1 MSNMIKLSAVFKVKD
16 GEDTML
22 LEVAMRYDTV
32 KASESKLSKFELYDG
47 LKSMALHQVK
57 QVSEEAVVFD
67 ATADEVKDRYEA
79 QN

>member
-32 KASESKLSKFELYDG
+32 KASESKLSKFELYES
-47 LKSMALHQVK
+47 LKAIAVHQVK
-57 QVSEEAVVFD
+57 QVSEEAEVFD
-67 ATADEVKDRYEA
+67 ATADEVKEHYET